1 MKKILIGLAIVFI
14 AFQNAEAQTVTG
26 AANSKIEQELL
37 KANREYD
44 AAIVAGDA
52 NVLDRIFAD
61 DFVYTNPDGEV
72 KNKAQQ
78 LAFARSGDL
87 KLESGQS
94 DDVKVRVYGNTAVMT
109 GRFTAKGQFKG
120 KNLEINERYT
130 AVWIKQNGRW
140 RLIAEQGNFIK
151 PQSNDAE
158 KMSSVNYYIAE
169 ERKNLNR
176 PYSDAVRVG
185 NTLYLSGAIGTA
197 RGTNQLVSGGIEA
210 ETRQT
215 LENIK
220 QTLEANGS
228 SMNDVVKC
236 TVMLADIGEWDKMN
250 AIYRT
255 YFPNNRPAR
264 SSLGVNGLVLNA
276 RVEIECTAV
285 VPMR

>member
-1 MKKILIGLAIVFI
+1 MKEILIGLAITFA
-14 AFQNAEAQTVTG
+14 AFQISSAQSLNRST
-26 AANSKIEQELL
+26 ANSKIEQELL

-44 AAIVAGDA
+44 AAIVANDA
-52 NVLDRIFAD
+52 NALDKILAD

-72 KNKAQQ
+72 RDKARQ
-78 LAFARSGDL
+78 LAFARSGEL
-87 KLESGQS
+87 KFETGTS
-94 DDVKVRVYGNTAVMT
+94 DDVKIRIYGNTAVMT
-109 GRFTAKGQFKG
+109 GRFTAKGQFKD
-120 KNLEINERYT
+120 KSMEINERYT

-140 RLIAEQGNFIK
+140 RLVAEQGNFIK
-151 PQSNDAE
+151 QQSKDGE
-158 KMSSVNYYIAE
+158 KNSLVNYYTAE

-185 NTLYLSGAIGTA
+185 NTLYLAGAIGTM
-197 RGTNQLVSGGIEA
+197 RGTNQLAPGGIEA

-228 SMNDVVKC
+228 SMNDVVRC
-236 TVMLADIGEWDKMN
+236 TVMLADIAEWDKMN
-250 AIYRT
+250 SVYRT

-285 VPMR
+285 VH